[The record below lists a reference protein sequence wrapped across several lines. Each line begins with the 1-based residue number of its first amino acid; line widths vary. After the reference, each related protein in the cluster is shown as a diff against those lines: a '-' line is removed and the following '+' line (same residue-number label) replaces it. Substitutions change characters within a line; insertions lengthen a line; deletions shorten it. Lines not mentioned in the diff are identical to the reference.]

1 MKTIHQW
8 FEEYGVS
15 HQNSTN
21 KFIHW
26 VCVPAIFFS
35 IYGLIY
41 SIPLGFTVSFI
52 SESWIPYLNYANLL
66 LILVMFFYFRLS
78 LKIGLGMLIY
88 VLLCV
93 FGTIYLID
101 VLPIHYWI
109 FSLIVF
115 VVAWIGQFIGHHIE
129 GKKPS
134 FFQDLQFL
142 LIGPAWVISFVY
154 KKLGV
159 KF

>member
-15 HQNSTN
+15 HQNNTN
-21 KFIHW
+21 KLIHW

-35 IYGLIY
+35 IYGLIF
-41 SIPLGFTVSFI
+41 SIPLGFQTSGVSI
-52 SESWIPYLNYANLL
+52 SWKPYFNYANLL

-93 FGTIYLID
+93 FGTIYLKE
-101 VLPIHYWI
+101 VLTINYWV

-115 VVAWIGQFIGHHIE
+115 VIAWIGQFIGHHIE

-134 FFQDLQFL
+134 FFKDLQFL
-142 LIGPAWVISFVY
+142 LIGPAWVVSFVY
-154 KKLGV
+154 RKLGI